1 MSKDTMTLVNEIAI
15 HMKALHDVLEQ
26 RAEEL
31 QVSGVDPE
39 RAVKMVQGAAAMRDS
54 ANIYLSWAR
63 HYSKIAEAG
72 PGKGVDDEDDLDELE
87 LE

>member
-1 MSKDTMTLVNEIAI
+1 MSKDTMSLVNEIATQ
-15 HMKALHDVLEQ
+15 MKALHEMLEQ

-31 QVSGVDPE
+31 QVSGADPE

-63 HYSKIAEAG
+63 HYIGIAEGG
-72 PGKGVDDEDDLDELE
+72 PGKDMDDEDDLDELE